1 MTHPLRRAGTALV
14 ALLAGLF
21 TLLASAP
28 AASAVAPPD
37 ADTVVQT
44 WKSGDPPLVPG
55 GAALSSSQQS
65 EIRAAL
71 EESKAK
77 IYMVALPDGTL
88 PNNQT
93 AGPYLTQLYQTVA
106 QAGRPNATIFV
117 LDGTTVFAGSGA
129 LREGV
134 A

>member
-1 MTHPLRRAGTALV
+1 
-14 ALLAGLF
+14 
-21 TLLASAP
+21 
-28 AASAVAPPD
+28 
-37 ADTVVQT
+37 
-44 WKSGDPPLVPG
+44 
-55 GAALSSSQQS
+55 
-65 EIRAAL
+65 
-71 EESKAK
+71 KAK

-134 A
+134 AGRLANLAASNNPGDPVAVTKDFIERVNLAAQGDRSALSQDSLAGDSSGGGSGAGVL